1 MNVIDEKS
9 FMLSQSGFLRVIQL
23 AIPLIIG
30 NISVPLLGV
39 IDTAVV
45 GHLHESYDIS
55 AIGLGTTV
63 FDFLFWAF
71 SFLRFST
78 TGLIAQA
85 KGRQDNQ
92 EMHIVVIQ
100 ALGFAILL
108 GFISVALQQ
117 PLARLIF
124 YLLRDNS
131 PQIII
136 HTAAFFH
143 VGIWV
148 APIEMLTYVIIGVF
162 IGLQQTRKILYLVLI
177 TTLLAAPL
185 DVLFVNGL
193 HLGAAGIAYAYIL
206 ATAISFCVGLIWLFQ
221 VTELHR
227 FKWQINKF
235 FRLYTLKRIMVLNL
249 NIFIRTIC
257 LLWVFTFFT
266 TQGARFGSII
276 LSANVVLMNFQNI
289 MAYAADGF
297 ANVAETL
304 VGETIGER
312 NKQHFYRVLGYTGIC
327 SIAVGVF
334 FCLVYLGFGRYFI
347 EALTSIPGVRIA
359 ARTYLSWSALL
370 SLVSVWSFWLDGI
383 FMGATKGAI
392 LRNAMIIAVVL
403 FMVVWWMTQAWHNQ
417 GLWFSLIL
425 FMMFRTLT
433 LGIPLLK
440 WLKQLRW

>member
-1 MNVIDEKS
+1 MSELR
-9 FMLSQSGFLRVIQL
+9 FMRVVQL

-45 GHLHESYDIS
+45 GHLRESYDMS

-78 TGLIAQA
+78 TGLVAQA
-85 KGRQDNQ
+85 KGEHNMPAMQV
-92 EMHIVVIQ
+92 VVIQ
-100 ALGFAILL
+100 ALALAVLIGFCL
-108 GFISVALQQ
+108 VALQQ
-117 PLARLIF
+117 PLSHLVF
-124 YLLRDNS
+124 YLLHPNNVH
-131 PQIII
+131 IIV

-148 APIEMLTYVIIGVF
+148 APIEMLTYVVMGVL
-162 IGLQQTRKILYLVLI
+162 IGLQETRKILYLVLI
-177 TTLLAAPL
+177 TTLSAAPL
-185 DVLFVNGL
+185 DVLFVTGL
-193 HLGAAGIAYAYIL
+193 RLGAAGIAYAYIMAASVGL
-206 ATAISFCVGLIWLFQ
+206 CVGLFWLVQATAI
-221 VTELHR
+221 HR
-227 FKWQINKF
+227 FNFTTTQLFK
-235 FRLYTLKRIMVLNL
+235 LDTLKRIMMLNI

-266 TQGARFGSII
+266 TQGARFGSTM

-304 VGETIGER
+304 VGQTIGEH
-312 NKQHFYRVLGYTGIC
+312 NKAHFLRVLRYTGLC

-334 FCLVYLGFGRYFI
+334 FCGLYLILGHYFI
-347 EALTSIPGVRIA
+347 DALTSLIAVRDTA
-359 ARTYLSWSALL
+359 KNYLIWSALL

-383 FMGATKGAI
+383 FMGAAKGAI
-392 LRNAMIIAVVL
+392 LRNAMVIVALL
-403 FMVVWWMTQAWHNQ
+403 FMLVWWLTQHWQNQ
-417 GLWFSLIL
+417 GLWFSMVL
-425 FMMFRTLT
+425 FMLFRAVT
-433 LGIPLLK
+433 LGWPLLR
-440 WLKQLRW
+440 WLKRLGCF